1 MSAAE
6 GQSEQ
11 SNRALTI
18 SNVVQYVLMAAG
30 FVAIVWVV
38 LPLIMNPKASY
49 DRLNIATR
57 AAVISAAGGANR
69 LRDAYWAKVV
79 EHAFVALCMYVT
91 LAIDGFLLDA
101 RLTKAVLSLPARKS
115 DLTAPSRRI
124 VTSASTPST

>member
-18 SNVVQYVLMAAG
+18 RNAIQYTLMAAG
-30 FVAIVWVV
+30 VVAIVWVV

-57 AAVISAAGGANR
+57 AAIISAAGGANR
-69 LRDAYWAKVV
+69 LRDEYWAKVV
-79 EHAFVALCMYVT
+79 EHPFVAVCMFVALT
-91 LAIDGFLLDA
+91 IDGFLFDA
-101 RLTKAVLSLPARKS
+101 RFTKIVLSLPAQ
-115 DLTAPSRRI
+115 I
-124 VTSASTPST
+124 

>member
-1 MSAAE
+1 
-6 GQSEQ
+6 
-11 SNRALTI
+11 
-18 SNVVQYVLMAAG
+18 MAAG

-57 AAVISAAGGANR
+57 AAIISAAGGANR
-69 LRDAYWAKVV
+69 LRDEYWAKVV
-79 EHAFVALCMYVT
+79 EHPFVAVCMFVALT
-91 LAIDGFLLDA
+91 IDGFLFDA
-101 RLTKAVLSLPARKS
+101 RFTKIVLSLPARKS

>member
-6 GQSEQ
+6 GQSQ
-11 SNRALTI
+11 QNNSLTI
-18 SNVVQYVLMAAG
+18 SNIVQYVLMAAG

-57 AAVISAAGGANR
+57 AAIISAAGGANR

>member
-6 GQSEQ
+6 GQSDQ
-11 SNRALTI
+11 NNSLTI
-18 SNVVQYVLMAAG
+18 SKVVQYALMATG
-30 FVAIVWVV
+30 FVYIVYVV
-38 LPLIMNPKASY
+38 LPLIMNPKSSY

-57 AAVISAAGGANR
+57 AAVISVAGGANR

-91 LAIDGFLLDA
+91 LTIDGFLLDA